1 MTSSI
6 STNRWPSSFF
16 EGVRARNLAEFLIA
30 LKYVDAG
37 CIYFHFYEARSRVDA
52 ETDDFSKWF
61 EEGLGKAELAR
72 KVRAIDPFMHSV
84 EGIRELIGELVEQEL
99 RHDMEGGIV

>member
-1 MTSSI
+1 MPGDEFYFNESVALV
-6 STNRWPSSFF
+6 FF

-30 LKYVDAG
+30 LKYVDPG
-37 CIYFHFYEARSRVDA
+37 SIYFHFYEARSRVEA

-84 EGIRELIGELVEQEL
+84 EGIRELIGES
-99 RHDMEGGIV
+99 RGTRAAT